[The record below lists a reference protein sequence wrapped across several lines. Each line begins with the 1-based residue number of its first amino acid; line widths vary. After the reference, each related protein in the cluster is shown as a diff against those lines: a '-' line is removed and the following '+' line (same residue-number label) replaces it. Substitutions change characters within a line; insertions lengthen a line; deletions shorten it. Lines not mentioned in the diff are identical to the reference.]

1 VDLKEKIEELVV
13 QCIENDKIFL
23 VEVDIKGNPN
33 NQIIQVFIDGD
44 ASVDVDECS
53 KISRKLSGLLEDMNL
68 FEGRYVIEVSS
79 PGVSRPLKY
88 LRQYPKHIGRDLEIL
103 TKDKN
108 KYKGELVNVND
119 QEIEISVKQG
129 KSKKDLTAKTLK
141 FEIPEI
147 ATAKVLI
154 RF

>member
-1 VDLKEKIEELVV
+1 MDLKEKIGELVEL
-13 QCIENDKIFL
+13 CIENDKTFL
-23 VEVDIKGNPN
+23 VEVDLKGNSN

-44 ASVDVDECS
+44 ESVDVDECS

-88 LRQYPKHIGRDLEIL
+88 LRQYPKHVGRDLEVV

-108 KYKGELVNVND
+108 KYKGELVNVTD
-119 QEIEISVKQG
+119 QEIELTVKSG
-129 KSKKDLTAKTLK
+129 KSKKDKTATEVKL
-141 FEIPEI
+141 EISEI
-147 ATAKVLI
+147 DTAKVLI

>member
-1 VDLKEKIEELVV
+1 MDLREKIEELVL
-13 QCIENDKIFL
+13 QCIENDKTFL

-44 ASVDVDECS
+44 ESVDVDECS

-68 FEGRYVIEVSS
+68 FDGRYVIEVSS

-88 LRQYPKHIGRDLEIL
+88 LRQYPKHIGRDLEIV

-108 KYKGELVNVND
+108 KYKGELVNVAD
-119 QEIEISVKQG
+119 QQIEISVKPG
-129 KSKKDLTAKTLK
+129 KSKKDNTVKELK
-141 FEIPEI
+141 FGISEID
-147 ATAKVLI
+147 TAKVLI